1 MQFGKKSTK
10 IAHGGGYP
18 TEHVIRFVAR
28 NFYNSDRQ
36 HIRVLDYGCGQG
48 AHTWYLAREGFD
60 TYAFDGSES
69 AVEKTKI
76 RLEKEDL
83 KASLKTM
90 DAMNLDYQNDYFDA
104 VIDNVCVYCNTMENI
119 KYMYHEILR
128 VLKPG
133 GKLLT
138 VCFGKELD
146 GYRSGKEI
154 EPGTFQNIK
163 EGVLVNRGLSHIYNS
178 KEELTNLLEEIGFK
192 NINCEWN
199 KYTDG
204 GHIVHHY
211 ICVVEK

>member
-1 MQFGKKSTK
+1 MNNSIDAIWEEIHKNRTWGE
-10 IAHGGGYP
+10 YP
-18 TEHVIRFVAR
+18 TEHVIRFMAR

-69 AVEKTKI
+69 AVEKTKV
-76 RLEKEDL
+76 RLEKESL

-154 EPGTFQNIK
+154 EPGTFRNIK

-178 KEELTNLLEEIGFK
+178 EEELTNLLEEIGFK
-192 NINCEWN
+192 NINCEL
-199 KYTDG
+199 
-204 GHIVHHY
+204 
-211 ICVVEK
+211 